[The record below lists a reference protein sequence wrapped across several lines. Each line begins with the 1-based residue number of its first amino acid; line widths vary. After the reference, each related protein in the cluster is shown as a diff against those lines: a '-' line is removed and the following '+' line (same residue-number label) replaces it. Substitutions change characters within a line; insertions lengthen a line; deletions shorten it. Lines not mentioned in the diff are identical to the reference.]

1 MTVYRLVIG
10 VKHMSTKQ
18 WLKRMITASSAV
30 TASLVMTVGQT
41 ADELATAT
49 FAGGC
54 FWCME
59 EAFEK
64 VEGVDTVI
72 SGYTDGRVA
81 DPTYQ
86 QVSAGRTGHTEAIQ
100 IVYDPS
106 QVSYQELLEVFWR
119 NIDPTTPDRQFCDRG
134 SQYRAA
140 IFYHDEEQQRL
151 AEASR
156 RAVEGSKPFKESI
169 VTEIAAVS
177 AFYPAEEY
185 HQDYY
190 LKNSIRYNFY
200 KWSCGRAQRLEE
212 LWG

>member
-41 ADELATAT
+41 ADDLATAT

-100 IVYDPS
+100 IAYDPS
-106 QVSYQELLEVFWR
+106 QVSYQELLRSSGGTSTPRPRIDNSATEVVSIEPPSSITMRSSSGWR
-119 NIDPTTPDRQFCDRG
+119 RHRDGPLRG
-134 SQYRAA
+134 RSP
-140 IFYHDEEQQRL
+140 
-151 AEASR
+151 SR
-156 RAVEGSKPFKESI
+156 NRS
-169 VTEIAAVS
+169 
-177 AFYPAEEY
+177 
-185 HQDYY
+185 
-190 LKNSIRYNFY
+190 
-200 KWSCGRAQRLEE
+200 
-212 LWG
+212 